1 MSQPGPSA
9 PDWLALYLEEDV
21 GAGDV
26 TANALFPPTARGA
39 ASVVARERLL
49 VAGTAHA
56 AELFR
61 RLGATATA
69 AAPDGQWV
77 ERGATVLRVE
87 GPVRAILSAER
98 VALNL
103 LSRMSGV
110 ASLTRELSEA
120 LAAACCTAM
129 VAATRKTT
137 PGFRAFE
144 KEAVEI
150 GGGDAHRKG
159 LWDAAMVKDNHLA
172 ACGGDVAAAV
182 RKVLAANPGLT
193 VTCEVESLADA
204 LAAARAGA
212 HWLLIDNQPPA
223 TGKAWAEAV
232 WNEAPGVKVE
242 ASGGIRPDN
251 ILEYGWADR
260 VSLGW
265 LTQKAPGKDLSLE
278 WGTA

>member
-1 MSQPGPSA
+1 MR
-9 PDWLALYLEEDV
+9 DWLGLYLEEDV

-26 TANALFPPTARGA
+26 TANALFPPGQRGRARI
-39 ASVVARERLL
+39 VARERLFL
-49 VAGTAHA
+49 AGAPHA

-61 RLGATATA
+61 RLGATATPSGA
-69 AAPDGQWV
+69 DGRWV
-77 ERGATVLRVE
+77 EPGATVLEAE
-87 GPVRAILSAER
+87 GPVRALLSGER

-103 LSRMSGV
+103 LSRMAGI
-110 ASLTRELSEA
+110 ASLTREMADA
-120 LAAACCTAM
+120 LAKAGCRAT

-144 KEAVEI
+144 KEAVRL
-150 GGGDAHRKG
+150 GGGDPHRLG
-159 LWDAAMVKDNHLA
+159 LWDAAMVKDNHIA
-172 ACGGDVAAAV
+172 ACGGDAAGAV

-193 VTCEVESLADA
+193 VTCEVESLSDA

-212 HWLLIDNQPPA
+212 HWLLIDNQAPA

-232 WNEAPGVKVE
+232 WTEKPGAKVE

-251 ILEYGWADR
+251 ILQYGWANR

-265 LTQKAPGKDLSLE
+265 LTQKAPGKDLAME
-278 WGTA
+278 WDA